1 MLNSIY
7 KIIPKLFI
15 SEYLLLSSNNE
26 DVRKKKL
33 KIKKTHNISY
43 K

>member
-15 SEYLLLSSNNE
+15 SEYLLLSSDNE
-26 DVRKKKL
+26 DVRKK
-33 KIKKTHNISY
+33 IEQD
-43 K
+43 